1 MADNQKLRD
10 KQLQNYLRKIAEQ
23 TQKVERAL
31 DGTLLREQ
39 QTSEIGE
46 AIRVVRSQLLPAR
59 ASDNLILYSN
69 GRAQRSFETEHLRL
83 WNNALQLY
91 LNSYSDDR
99 PPAFQEAFRKLKLAG
114 RNKQL
119 LEAIEYTVK
128 STTLPILEKQNDSCE
143 DLYLFVCGTMQDC
156 DDNIANTVIAKTGK
170 TPPEDNC
177 AFYSMFG
184 LLSEAKK
191 SADNGDLPRA
201 YSFLLDANHL
211 LGMHEAA
218 RYTMQ
223 RLDAVSA
230 KRQASKNSAKS
241 RKNRQEGIQAEA
253 RELFFSL
260 RKDAGNGQQPW
271 KSARDAADRIW
282 DALTKGQTKE
292 AGLGYKTLQTL
303 CRMWHKQELE
313 GPEPRLTAIIKMND
327 GLSLTLPI
335 DQ

>member
-1 MADNQKLRD
+1 MADNQKLHD
-10 KQLQNYLRKIAEQ
+10 KQLQNYLHKIAEQ
-23 TQKVERAL
+23 TQKIERAL

-39 QTSEIGE
+39 QAAEIGE
-46 AIRVVRSQLLPAR
+46 AIQVVRSQLLPAR
-59 ASDNLILYSN
+59 ASENLILYSN

-83 WNNALQLY
+83 WNHALQLY
-91 LNSYSDDR
+91 LNSYSNDL
-99 PPAFQEAFRKLKLAG
+99 PPAFQEVIRQSISAEKKKRLLK
-114 RNKQL
+114 
-119 LEAIEYTVK
+119 AIEYTVK
-128 STTLPILEKQNDSCE
+128 STTLPILESQSDSCE
-143 DLYLFVCGTMQDC
+143 DLYLFICGTMQDF
-156 DDNIANTVIAKTGK
+156 DDNTANKIIAKTGK
-170 TPPEDNC
+170 TPPEINC

-191 SADNGDLPRA
+191 SADNDDLPRA

-218 RYTMQ
+218 HYTMQ

-241 RKNRQEGIQAEA
+241 RKSRQDGIQAEA

-260 RKDAGNGQQPW
+260 RKDANNGQQPW
-271 KSARDAADRIW
+271 KSAREATDRIW
-282 DALTKGQTKE
+282 NVLTKGQTKE

-313 GPEPRLTAIIKMND
+313 GPEPKLTAIIKTND
-327 GLSLTLPI
+327 GRSLTLPI
-335 DQ
+335 N